1 MDLRCSMLPC
11 CPMMFLLVEPKLSR
25 MEQFHT
31 AQVFAVLE
39 AMNIPPTTRSFLI
52 INPFPQ

>member
-1 MDLRCSMLPC
+1 
-11 CPMMFLLVEPKLSR
+11 

-31 AQVFAVLE
+31 AHVFAVLE
-39 AMNIPPTTRSFLI
+39 AMKIPPTIRSFLI